1 MARFS
6 FGRLA
11 CLAALGFTVATTT
24 LAQDIS
30 SGCDEAIGALP
41 EFESLT
47 RLYTAILSRPGL
59 HCTHATLN
67 SCAGERLDTHWHFRA
82 VDADLM
88 QKEMEAWRAAGRS
101 GGREPIA
108 MVDGLFGPH
117 LDGLLVK
124 PPAGIDTRTNFGHHL
139 SGHAAQTIQ
148 FIGGAAGLGLAPDNP
163 IFGYDIAADEV
174 TAESSKLRGA
184 ALDACA
190 AGQRI
195 INVSLNSSKHS
206 GNTAEELSDLVT
218 ELAKQ
223 GCVLVK
229 AAGNDGV
236 KDAKT
241 LARYEEDFP
250 FYLSVGATRRSGGVA
265 AFSDSG
271 SVYAPGQGLAVTL
284 PPSQIIKCSTPKAE
298 AVEGGTSYSA
308 PIVSAIT
315 AQVREVLMTSA
326 KFRKLFPPDQV
337 RAIVSTVRAA
347 ADTPTGNVSGL
358 KAVRGAME
366 WVAKNGGD
374 RAPALAKSCGSIP
387 AACLAGPSDCGV
399 EEQCSQAFRTA
410 LALCPERLA
419 KEPIKAFLAASSL
432 DPWLGLRVM
441 DSLSA
446 KNAPA
451 LPAVKKL
458 VAETYNDAFWKQRL
472 VQVKKPPFPDLDNF
486 FDLYARM
493 RLRGIGKGKAVDRD
507 VFEFLLLLQS
517 DPQADSRN
525 VARSYFAE
533 LVGNPEAADLLREG
547 ARTLLIEKQ
556 RLNPPA
562 AVDLIQQLND
572 AQGGTPAM
580 DDFTLDLAQNFP
592 ASHRNFLRSY
602 LETLALGKKRP
613 GNLREVVGAL
623 MEHAKTLPINEK
635 ILINR
640 QLYILEERNRAAPED
655 LSRWRKTLGL

>member
-1 MARFS
+1 M
-6 FGRLA
+6 
-11 CLAALGFTVATTT
+11 
-24 LAQDIS
+24 
-30 SGCDEAIGALP
+30 
-41 EFESLT
+41 
-47 RLYTAILSRPGL
+47 
-59 HCTHATLN
+59 
-67 SCAGERLDTHWHFRA
+67 
-82 VDADLM
+82 
-88 QKEMEAWRAAGRS
+88 
-101 GGREPIA
+101 
-108 MVDGLFGPH
+108 
-117 LDGLLVK
+117 
-124 PPAGIDTRTNFGHHL
+124 
-139 SGHAAQTIQ
+139 
-148 FIGGAAGLGLAPDNP
+148 
-163 IFGYDIAADEV
+163 
-174 TAESSKLRGA
+174 
-184 ALDACA
+184 
-190 AGQRI
+190 
-195 INVSLNSSKHS
+195 
-206 GNTAEELSDLVT
+206 
-218 ELAKQ
+218 
-223 GCVLVK
+223 
-229 AAGNDGV
+229 
-236 KDAKT
+236 
-241 LARYEEDFP
+241 
-250 FYLSVGATRRSGGVA
+250 
-265 AFSDSG
+265 
-271 SVYAPGQGLAVTL
+271 
-284 PPSQIIKCSTPKAE
+284 
-298 AVEGGTSYSA
+298 EGGTSYSA